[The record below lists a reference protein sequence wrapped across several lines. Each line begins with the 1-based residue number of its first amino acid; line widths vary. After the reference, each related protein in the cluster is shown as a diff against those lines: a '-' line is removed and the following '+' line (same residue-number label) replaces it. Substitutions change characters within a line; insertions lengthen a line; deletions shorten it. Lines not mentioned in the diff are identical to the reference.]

1 MLIIKT
7 MDTFS
12 VKIRAWREMT
22 KLSQK
27 EFAGRADVHVN
38 TVMRVESG
46 KNVTIF
52 QLSKIAKAIGMTLAE
67 LVA

>member
-1 MLIIKT
+1 
-7 MDTFS
+7 
-12 VKIRAWREMT
+12 MT